1 MKGGFVC
8 QKQKIMGE
16 GVGPK
21 VMGDGVHQNVIGEG
35 SLTKSEGGGL
45 FAKK

>member
-35 SLTKSEGGGL
+35 SRTKREGGGV

>member
-1 MKGGFVC
+1 MNGVLFAKN
-8 QKQKIMGE
+8 KKSWE
-16 GVGPK
+16 GVRPK

-35 SLTKSEGGGL
+35 SRTKSEGGGV